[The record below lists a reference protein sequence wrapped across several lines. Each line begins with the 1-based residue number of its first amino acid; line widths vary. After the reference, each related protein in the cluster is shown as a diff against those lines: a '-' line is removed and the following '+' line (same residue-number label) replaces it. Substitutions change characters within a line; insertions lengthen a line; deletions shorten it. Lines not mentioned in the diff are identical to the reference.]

1 MKVTS
6 KNVSALK
13 VVEALNHLNERQGAC
28 NRGRDGL
35 PLRAGGKVQA
45 TTISQSA
52 GAGTKAPSVTFINE
66 PLLFPVMCERPRH
79 LSSIVVHV
87 AGGAGGPTDLC
98 SVDVFRVMCLYEYLV
113 FIDVL
118 LFYCYFCGIST
129 MVNFVYL

>member
-1 MKVTS
+1 MVKSCLKIFEILFYLQIDTFLFTFHLKRQLDDINKIVLNNMKVTS

-52 GAGTKAPSVTFINE
+52 GAGTKAGSF
-66 PLLFPVMCERPRH
+66 
-79 LSSIVVHV
+79 
-87 AGGAGGPTDLC
+87 G
-98 SVDVFRVMCLYEYLV
+98 DVYQRASFVSR
-113 FIDVL
+113 DV
-118 LFYCYFCGIST
+118 
-129 MVNFVYL
+129 